1 MSVADDYKPF
11 AQPLAPGRARA
22 IPWATV
28 IAGSCVTAWPVV
40 ATVPLM
46 PPCGLLMLLAWRLH
60 ARFALRRWAA
70 APLGFV
76 DDLVSGQ
83 PLGSAV
89 LLWSV
94 CFLGIELVELRLA
107 YRAFWQDWLIAAGGV
122 AFCLLAGRLLAAP
135 LAAHVN
141 TAVSVQTIAAALL
154 FPPAA
159 RLVAWIDRKR
169 GYA

>member
-1 MSVADDYKPF
+1 MTAVDDYKPF
-11 AQPLAPGRARA
+11 ARPLPPGRARA
-22 IPWATV
+22 IPWASV
-28 IAGSCVTAWPVV
+28 AAGSCMTALPMV

-70 APLGFV
+70 APLGFF

-94 CFLGIELVELRLA
+94 CFLSIELIDQRLA
-107 YRAFWQDWLIAAGGV
+107 DRQFWQDWLIAAGGI
-122 AFCLLAGRLLAAP
+122 AFCLVAGRFIAVP
-135 LAAHVN
+135 LAAHVD
-141 TAVSVQTIAAALL
+141 AAISIQTLAAAML
-154 FPPAA
+154 FPVAA
-159 RLVAWIDRKR
+159 RIVAWIDRKR